1 MTVKTRVFMSGR
13 SQALRLPAKLR
24 IHADEVRI
32 EKIGDAL
39 WVQPE
44 PSGQESMAQWLE
56 SFYRDNDALPES
68 FLSERND
75 GPPQERDWN

>member
-1 MTVKTRVFMSGR
+1 MSGR

-24 IHADEVRI
+24 VQADEVRI

-44 PSGQESMAQWLE
+44 PSTQQNLGQWLE
-56 SFYRDNDALPES
+56 NFYQVNDALPDS
-68 FLSERND
+68 FLAERND
-75 GPPQERDWN
+75 APPQERDWG

>member
-24 IHADEVRI
+24 VQAEEVRI

-44 PSGQESMAQWLE
+44 PSEQQNLARWLE
-56 SFYRDNDALPES
+56 SFYRANDALPEG
-68 FLSERND
+68 FLAERND
-75 GPPQERDWN
+75 ARPQERDSI

>member
-1 MTVKTRVFMSGR
+1 MSGR

-24 IHADEVRI
+24 VATGEVRI

-44 PSGQESMAQWLE
+44 PAAPQSLGQWLE
-56 SFYRDNDALPES
+56 NFYRVNDALPAS
-68 FLSERND
+68 LRDERD
-75 GPPQERDWN
+75 EAPPQPRDWG